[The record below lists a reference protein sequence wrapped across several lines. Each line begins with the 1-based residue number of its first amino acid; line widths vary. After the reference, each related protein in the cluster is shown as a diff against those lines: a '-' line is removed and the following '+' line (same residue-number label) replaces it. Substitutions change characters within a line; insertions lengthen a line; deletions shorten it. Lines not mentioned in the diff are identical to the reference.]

1 MAKVKIQKNIVIK
14 NRKASYEY
22 EFLETYTAGMS
33 LLGSEIKSIRLGK
46 ASLQEAYC
54 YVTLKNEV
62 FIKKMHIAPYEQAT
76 HVNHEP
82 YRERKLLLK
91 KKEIN
96 KLVGMLNEKGLA
108 VIPVKLFISE
118 RGMAKLVIAVG
129 KGKKL
134 HDKRSS
140 IKDKDSKRDI
150 QRQLTN

>member
-1 MAKVKIQKNIVIK
+1 MAKEKIQKNIVIK

-54 YVTLKNEV
+54 YITLKNEV

-82 YRERKLLLK
+82 YRERKLLLQ

-96 KLVGMLNEKGLA
+96 KLVGMMNEKGLA
-108 VIPVKLFISE
+108 IIPVKLFISE
-118 RGMAKLVIAVG
+118 RGMAKLVIALG

-140 IKDKDSKRDI
+140 IKDKDNKREL
-150 QRQLTN
+150 QRQLII

>member
-1 MAKVKIQKNIVIK
+1 MAKEKIQKNIVIK

-54 YVTLKNEV
+54 YITLKNEV

-82 YRERKLLLK
+82 YRERKLLLQ

-96 KLVGMLNEKGLA
+96 KLVGMMNEKGLA
-108 VIPVKLFISE
+108 IIPVKLFISE
-118 RGMAKLVIAVG
+118 RGMAKLVIALG

-134 HDKRSS
+134 PDKRSS
-140 IKDKDSKRDI
+140 IKDKDNKREL
-150 QRQLTN
+150 QRQLII